1 MSMTSSPV
9 RERSRCKWLWTSLR
23 GATCLLYNSFDCSL
37 LLVLVCR
44 LVRVCLGPTSVSAR
58 KLAHGNPLTIL
69 GVDLCIKHDGV
80 VFWPAEQKVAN
91 WIMRIQASM
100 SDLSMSS
107 GEASKLSGAL
117 QWASQA
123 SFRRVGRAML
133 RPLINH
139 IHSRLPVFD
148 ASSELMLALR
158 WWSEVLCLKIRY
170 VPLVRF
176 IHMFVLLFPREERS
190 WYVDSRKQCH
200 LFCDARSSPP
210 RVAAVLFRS
219 RVMFAFSRC
228 CDKFRSFV
236 TRDARISY
244 TDMAVDEETMNF
256 FRKRGDKQIMSL
268 ELLAIAIGVPVVVV

>member
-1 MSMTSSPV
+1 MAGCLLTAFARRILHIPILRYV
-9 RERSRCKWLWTSLR
+9 DDFFAGEREESVQVAMDVFARCDLSFVYLFDTSL
-23 GATCLLYNSFDCSL
+23 LF
-37 LLVLVCR
+37 VLVCR

-148 ASSELMLALR
+148 TSSELMLALR

-170 VPLVRF
+170 VPLV
-176 IHMFVLLFPREERS
+176 
-190 WYVDSRKQCH
+190 
-200 LFCDARSSPP
+200 
-210 RVAAVLFRS
+210 
-219 RVMFAFSRC
+219 
-228 CDKFRSFV
+228 
-236 TRDARISY
+236 
-244 TDMAVDEETMNF
+244 
-256 FRKRGDKQIMSL
+256 
-268 ELLAIAIGVPVVVV
+268 